1 MNFGIIGL
9 GRIAKK
15 FAKTINEIEGSTL
28 YAVGSRD
35 IIKAE
40 EFKREFNANVAYGSY
55 EELYEDKNIDCIYI
69 ATPNS
74 MHFKNAMD
82 ALMHGKNV
90 ICEKPFTINPSEAEE
105 LYNYAKE
112 HNLFI
117 MEALWIEFL
126 PAYKKIKEIIN
137 DGIIGNIKELNV
149 SYGFET
155 NPERKKRKFLS
166 ELAGGALLDIGI
178 YNLAFIDMILNDYP
192 ISFKS
197 EFKLN
202 EYLTDEYSK
211 IEFNYKNNI
220 KALMI
225 TKIGED
231 IKREAYIIG
240 DKGSIYIPDFQQ
252 NQEFIL
258 KLDKD
263 IKYSYPFK
271 INGFEY
277 EIEECI
283 NSIKNNKNESNIYS
297 SINSIKLMKLLYE
310 IRLSWNMKFTFE
322 K

>member
-9 GRIAKK
+9 GNISNK
-15 FAKTINEIEGSTL
+15 FAKTLNEMNLTL
-28 YAVGSRD
+28 YAVSSRD
-35 IIKAE
+35 IVKANL
-40 EFKREFNANVAYGSY
+40 FKDKYNATKAYGSY
-55 EELYEDKNIDCIYI
+55 LDLLNDSNVDIVYI
-69 ATPNS
+69 SLPNN
-74 MHFKNAMD
+74 MHYKYSKE
-82 ALMHGKNV
+82 ALLNNKNV
-90 ICEKPFTINPSEAEE
+90 ICEKPFTINPDEAKE
-105 LYNYAKE
+105 LYDLAKSY
-112 HNLFI
+112 NLFI